1 MVKNFT
7 YLIAT
12 GNSTCDTVKQQAEV
26 KTHYFQLT
34 LGCFF
39 AITCQKK
46 GIPEII
52 LLLLQH
58 RYLSEPKH
66 LPAWPDK
73 HRGWWLLI
81 PCCWLGREMGDAC
94 LLVRPLCRGCC
105 DLITKMCRWMGGFPR
120 QPQCIQKIT
129 QPDFILPSLCW
140 CKVTFAELSSSP
152 SNIFFTSFPLFPLNL
167 GKMHSWCN
175 LLFLHWQSY
184 RCADLHYLTFA
195 VQWAHTVS
203 TFKSF

>member
-1 MVKNFT
+1 M
-7 YLIAT
+7 
-12 GNSTCDTVKQQAEV
+12 CDTVKQQAEV

-39 AITCQKK
+39 ALTCQKK

-58 RYLSEPKH
+58 SEPKH
-66 LPAWPDK
+66 LCAWPDK

-94 LLVRPLCRGCC
+94 LLLRPLCRGCC
-105 DLITKMCRWMGGFPR
+105 DLITTMCRWMGGFPR
-120 QPQCIQKIT
+120 QPQCIQKNT

-140 CKVTFAELSSSP
+140 CKVTFAELSSP
-152 SNIFFTSFPLFPLNL
+152 SSFVVFFFTFPIVSSESGQNAFMVQFAIPPL
-167 GKMHSWCN
+167 K
-175 LLFLHWQSY
+175 SY

-195 VQWAHTVS
+195 VQWVHTV
-203 TFKSF
+203 